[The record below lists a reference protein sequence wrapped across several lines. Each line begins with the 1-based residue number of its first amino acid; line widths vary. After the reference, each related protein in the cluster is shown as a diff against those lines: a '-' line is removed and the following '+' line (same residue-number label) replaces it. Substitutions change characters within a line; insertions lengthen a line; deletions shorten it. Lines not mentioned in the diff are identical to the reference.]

1 MKAPRGSGF
10 FKRVQLAEIDER
22 QEDKERN
29 IIKKTLK
36 QIRKDEEEAKEART
50 LLDDM
55 QRNVDEADAK
65 VTGTRS
71 RLYRETTEDMHSWDQ
86 ELGRPH
92 HVMKRMA
99 ESLKLNGNYKV
110 YLESTY
116 RRGKKEMELTWI
128 TCGR

>member
-36 QIRKDEEEAKEART
+36 QLRKDEEEANET
-50 LLDDM
+50 H
-55 QRNVDEADAK
+55 RNVDAK

-92 HVMKRMA
+92 HIMKRMA
-99 ESLKLNGNYKV
+99 ESLKLNGNYAV

-116 RRGKKEMELTWI
+116 RRGKKEMELTAPRL
-128 TCGR
+128 G

>member
-36 QIRKDEEEAKEART
+36 QLRKDEEEANET
-50 LLDDM
+50 H
-55 QRNVDEADAK
+55 RNVDAK

-71 RLYRETTEDMHSWDQ
+71 RLYREITVDMHSWDD
-86 ELGRPH
+86 H
-92 HVMKRMA
+92 TI
-99 ESLKLNGNYKV
+99 S
-110 YLESTY
+110 
-116 RRGKKEMELTWI
+116 
-128 TCGR
+128 